1 MVTSD
6 QIKDILQRIDNLRA
20 YLDID
25 KKLIEISNEEEKA
38 SDPNFW
44 NNSKEA
50 EKVMKILR
58 GKKKW
63 VDDYEQVKTDAE
75 DLNVL
80 YEFFKEDEASDE
92 EVSVQFTKTI
102 DLLESLE
109 FKNMLS
115 EEGDSLS
122 AVLQITAG
130 AGGTESCDW
139 AQMLMR
145 MYLMWSQ
152 NQGFKVKD

>member
-6 QIKDILQRIDNLRA
+6 QIKDIMQRIDNLRG

-38 SDPNFW
+38 SNPDFW
-44 NNSKEA
+44 NNSREA

-63 VDDYEQVKTDAE
+63 VNDYNQVKSDGE

-80 YEFFKEDEASDE
+80 FDFYKEDEASDE
-92 EVSVQFTKTI
+92 DVTDQFI
-102 DLLESLE
+102 E
-109 FKNMLS
+109 N
-115 EEGDSLS
+115 
-122 AVLQITAG
+122 
-130 AGGTESCDW
+130 
-139 AQMLMR
+139 
-145 MYLMWSQ
+145 
-152 NQGFKVKD
+152 N